1 MLSKE
6 LNGMSNVRPWTGTS
20 SETLEMLGVQIA
32 QSGKI
37 LDALLDG
44 KVLALFYQKK
54 KGLFRLVIQGR
65 ILPIEED
72 PDDSTDPQRVK

>member
-1 MLSKE
+1 
-6 LNGMSNVRPWTGTS
+6 
-20 SETLEMLGVQIA
+20 MLGAQIA

-72 PDDSTDPQRVK
+72 PDDSIDPQRVA

>member
-6 LNGMSNVRPWTGTS
+6 LNGMSNVRPWKGTS
-20 SETLEMLGVQIA
+20 SETLEMLGAQIA

-37 LDALLDG
+37 LDVLLDG
-44 KVLALFYQKK
+44 KVLALFYQKN

-65 ILPIEED
+65 VLPIDESAD
-72 PDDSTDPQRVK
+72 VPPDPQRAK

>member
-1 MLSKE
+1 
-6 LNGMSNVRPWTGTS
+6 MSSHRPWNGTS
-20 SETLEMLGVQIA
+20 SETLEMLGVQIS

-54 KGLFRLVIQGR
+54 KGLFRLVIHGR